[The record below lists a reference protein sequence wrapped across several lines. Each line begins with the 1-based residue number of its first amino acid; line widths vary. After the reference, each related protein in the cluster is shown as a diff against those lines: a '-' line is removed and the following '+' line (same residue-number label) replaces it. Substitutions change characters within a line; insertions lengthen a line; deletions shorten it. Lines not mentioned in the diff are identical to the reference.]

1 VTAMSDNII
10 QVDGLGRSYQM
21 GPHVVQALRGVDFSV
36 GKGEFVAIMG
46 PSGSGKSTCM
56 HLLGCLDTPS
66 RGHYLLDGKDVSA
79 LDRDAL
85 AGIRNAK
92 IGFVFQSFNL
102 LSLASALKNVE
113 MPLMYGG
120 TARTDRTARAARAL
134 ADVGLADRADHL
146 PTQLS
151 GGQMQ
156 RVAIA
161 RAMVNDPVL
170 LLADE
175 PTGALD
181 SQTSIEIMALFQE
194 LNDAGITIVVVT
206 HEQEVAQFAKRIL
219 RFRDGLLIE
228 DEALTDR
235 VLAKNLLRQQKENAS

>member
-1 VTAMSDNII
+1 MSDAII
-10 QVDGLGRSYQM
+10 QVKELGRSYAM
-21 GPHVVQALRGVDFSV
+21 GAHTVHALQGVDFSLNR
-36 GKGEFVAIMG
+36 GEFVAIMG

-66 RGHYLLDGKDVSA
+66 RGQYLLDGQDVSA

-85 AGIRNAK
+85 ADIRNAK

-102 LSLASALKNVE
+102 LSRATALKNVE

-120 TARTDRTARAARAL
+120 TAGRDRSRRAAKAL
-134 ADVGLADRADHL
+134 VDVGLADRADHL

-181 SQTSIEIMALFQE
+181 SQTSIEIMALFQD

-206 HEQEVAQFAKRIL
+206 HEQEVADFAKRIL
-219 RFRDGLLIE
+219 RFRDGLLVE
-228 DEALTDR
+228 DEVPGKQ
-235 VLAKNLLRQQKENAS
+235 VLASDLLKQQKDKAS

>member
-1 VTAMSDNII
+1 MSDSII
-10 QVDGLGRSYQM
+10 QVQNLGRNYNM
-21 GPHVVQALRGVDFSV
+21 GAHVVHALRGVDFSL
-36 GKGEFVAIMG
+36 GQGEFVAIMG

-56 HLLGCLDTPS
+56 HLLGGLDTPS
-66 RGHYLLDGKDVSA
+66 QGHYFLDGHDVSV

-85 AGIRNAK
+85 ADIRNAK

-102 LSLASALKNVE
+102 MSRASALKNVE

-120 TARTDRTARAARAL
+120 TTRADRSARAIQAL
-134 ADVGLADRADHL
+134 EDVGLADRTHHL

-181 SQTSIEIMALFQE
+181 SQTSIEIMALFQK

-206 HEQEVAQFAKRIL
+206 HEQEVAQFAKRVL

-228 DEALTDR
+228 DEVLTDR
-235 VLAKNLLRQQKENAS
+235 VLATDLLQQQKEVMP

>member
-1 VTAMSDNII
+1 MSDSII
-10 QVDGLGRSYQM
+10 QVQGLGRSYQM
-21 GPHVVQALRGVDFSV
+21 GSHVVQALRGVDFSLSR
-36 GKGEFVAIMG
+36 GEFVAIMG

-66 RGHYLLDGKDVSA
+66 HGHYYFDGDDVSA

-85 AGIRNAK
+85 ADIRNAK

-102 LSLASALKNVE
+102 MSRASALKNVE
-113 MPLMYGG
+113 MPLMYAG
-120 TARTDRTARAARAL
+120 TTRTNRSARATQAL
-134 ADVGLADRADHL
+134 EDVGLADRTDHL

-181 SQTSIEIMALFQE
+181 SQTSIEIMALFQK

-206 HEQEVAQFAKRIL
+206 HEQEVAQFAKRVL

-228 DEALTDR
+228 DEVLIDR
-235 VLAKNLLRQQKENAS
+235 VLATDLMQQYKEVGP